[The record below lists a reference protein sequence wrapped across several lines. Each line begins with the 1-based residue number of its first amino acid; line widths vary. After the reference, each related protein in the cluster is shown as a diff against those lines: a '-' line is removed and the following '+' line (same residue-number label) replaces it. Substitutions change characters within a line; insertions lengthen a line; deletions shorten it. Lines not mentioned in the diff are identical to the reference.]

1 MCNKSRPAGLTT
13 RYANIGLQRH
23 PSCSEPALAI
33 LARART
39 SEHADLRGIFGS
51 GAVIV
56 QLGSAVLCMVL
67 ACGEAAADAVLEF
80 EMAAIAGEGWRAS
93 GVAIALHRD
102 GQGHLT
108 AQIHVAALELPA
120 PVGHQA
126 AIRANCGELQIT
138 ARRFTCGRLDF
149 DAPGAAV
156 AGGLRLSG
164 RLDYFRDTGAL
175 DWDFSLPA
183 TAPGQARWT
192 GRLDTEGWRMD
203 FTASDWLLQDL
214 AAFSELLGHALPPIA
229 GRLDL
234 SLVAR
239 GRETDLHGLVFEL
252 TGQDLAGSN
261 EAGTIAGEALELE
274 LRGSMWPQDDALV
287 FGIRGAAA
295 TGEVYVEPVYASLEA
310 HPVRFRANGL
320 VGARHLSVDRLVV
333 EQHET
338 VQVDLAG
345 DFARD
350 ESGGWRIEDAHLRL
364 PRAELP
370 GAYTVLLQPFL
381 GGTPFGDLETAGLL
395 HGELALQDGTLQD
408 LRLEFIQV
416 DLEDRDARLAIYQLS
431 GELAWA
437 RRNADAGE
445 TTEPIDLRWSGGF
458 VYGIPFGEARI
469 SMRKQPGSWALSA
482 PLTIPLLDGALEI
495 QAFEMGDFMVGN
507 DTLLLDARLAPISM
521 RALSHVLDWPP
532 LSGQLSG
539 TLPQLSHADGVLAIG
554 GELIAE
560 VFSGVVS
567 IRELRVQRPL
577 GPRAQLQADVDLRGL
592 ELAEVTE
599 ALAFGLMT
607 GPLDGHVRG
616 LEMLDWAPVAFDA
629 RVYTPPGDRSRKR
642 ISQRAVDNIAN
653 IGGGGGAGALS
664 TGFLRFFE
672 DFSYD
677 AFALGCRLKDDV
689 CEMSGLDTRD
699 QGYIILRGRGL
710 PRIDVVGFQR
720 QVAWS
725 VLVEQLAALTAA
737 EGPEIR

>member
-1 MCNKSRPAGLTT
+1 M
-13 RYANIGLQRH
+13 
-23 PSCSEPALAI
+23 
-33 LARART
+33 
-39 SEHADLRGIFGS
+39 RGMFGS
-51 GAVIV
+51 GAMVLR
-56 QLGSAVLCMVL
+56 LGSAVLCMVL
-67 ACGEAAADAVLEF
+67 ACGQAGADAVLEF
-80 EMAAIAGEGWRAS
+80 RIAAIQGEGWRAS

-102 GQGHLT
+102 GQGRLT
-108 AQIHVAALELPA
+108 AQIHAATLELPA
-120 PVGHQA
+120 PIGRQA
-126 AIRANCGELQIT
+126 AVRGSCGDLQIT
-138 ARRFTCGRLDF
+138 AQRFTCGSLRL
-149 DAPGAAV
+149 DAPGAAP

-164 RLDYFRDTGAL
+164 RLEYQRDTGAL
-175 DWDFSLPA
+175 EWDFSLPA
-183 TAPGQARWT
+183 TAPGHARWT
-192 GRLDTEGWRMD
+192 GQLDPDGWRMD
-203 FTASDWLLQDL
+203 LTASDLSLMDL
-214 AAFSELLGHALPPIA
+214 APLSELLGHALPPIS
-229 GRLDL
+229 GRLDM
-234 SLVAR
+234 SLFAR
-239 GRETDLHGLVFEL
+239 GRETNLHGVVFEL
-252 TGQDLAGSN
+252 TGRDLAGGN
-261 EAGTIAGEALELE
+261 EAGTIAGEAVELE
-274 LRGSMWPQDDALV
+274 LRGSVWPQDDAFA
-287 FGIRGAAA
+287 FGFRGAIA
-295 TGEVYVEPVYASLEA
+295 TGEVYVEPVYASLEV
-310 HPVRFRANGL
+310 HPLRFQANGH
-320 VGARHLSVDRLVV
+320 VGERHLSLDRLVV
-333 EQHET
+333 DQQGTLH
-338 VQVDLAG
+338 VDLVG
-345 DFARD
+345 ELERD
-350 ESGGWRIEDAHLRL
+350 DSDGWRVADAHLSL

-395 HGELALQDGTLQD
+395 HGELALRDGTLQD

-437 RRNADAGE
+437 RRTAGAGE
-445 TTEPIDLRWSGGF
+445 TTEPVDLRWSRGF

-469 SMRKQPGSWALSA
+469 RMHKQAESWVLAA

-495 QAFEMGDFMVGN
+495 QAFEVGDFVAGD

-532 LSGQLSG
+532 LSGHLSG
-539 TLPQLSHADGVLAIG
+539 SLPQLSLADGVLAIG

-607 GPLDGHVRG
+607 GPLDGYVRG
-616 LEMLDWAPVAFDA
+616 LEMIDWAPVAFDA
-629 RVYTPPGDRSRKR
+629 RVHTPPGDRSRKR

-653 IGGGGGAGALS
+653 LGGGGAGALS

-699 QGYIILRGRGL
+699 QGYVILRGSGL
-710 PRIDVVGFQR
+710 PRIDVMGFQR
-720 QVAWS
+720 QVGWS
-725 VLVEQLAALTAA
+725 VLVEQLGAITAA